1 MSVTMWR
8 TPDKL
13 LTYFL
18 RGEFR
23 YLSPFAELKRDHFC
37 CHSPSRPFFRQKFN
51 FQFFSKT
58 REKKQKSC
66 DFFHWQNVFFA
77 PLKWSQTQL
86 CFKMKYYHRFLYL
99 CVYGE
104 KCLKNPPRVSTFFLT
119 EASAIFFVNAREF
132 VLFLTVNNKI
142 ISHAIIK
149 WEWWTIESPRTEWT
163 FFLSTTIYI
172 ESLILNFLF
181 NCLWIPFS
189 AKVVD
194 LSLSFLYFL
203 VEG

>member
-1 MSVTMWR
+1 MWR

-37 CHSPSRPFFRQKFN
+37 CHSPSRPFFVRNSIFN
-51 FQFFSKT
+51 FFSKT

-66 DFFHWQNVFFA
+66 DFFYWQNVFFA

-104 KCLKNPPRVSTFFLT
+104 KCLKNLPRVSTFSSVKRPLFFSWTLRVC
-119 EASAIFFVNAREF
+119 SIFNSKQQ
-132 VLFLTVNNKI
+132 NNFTCDNKVRVMNNRK
-142 ISHAIIK
+142 SSDK
-149 WEWWTIESPRTEWT
+149 MN

-172 ESLILNFLF
+172 ESLILNIF
-181 NCLWIPFS
+181 
-189 AKVVD
+189 
-194 LSLSFLYFL
+194 
-203 VEG
+203 